1 MFTASG
7 GLSSPVGPG
16 FTEAWQLGLP
26 EPLLDVAAEG
36 IDEHQPA
43 SGALRLVTAVHPAS
57 HLRLAQRDPVGRP
70 IAGPG
75 EALAVHQGLQ

>member
-1 MFTASG
+1 M
-7 GLSSPVGPG
+7 
-16 FTEAWQLGLP
+16 TETGRLGLP

-36 IDEHQPA
+36 IDEHELA
-43 SGALRLVTAVHPAS
+43 SGAIRLVIGVHPAPP
-57 HLRLAQRDPVGRP
+57 LRLAQRDPVGRP